1 MYIFFTL
8 THLMTNLLYRTI
20 PLRITWQ
27 PLSMFKWQLYAAQT
41 MKSQWAHGGALG
53 SMLYGESS
61 GEGLDE
67 DQDSLKEAML
77 DTNPYLLGMTF
88 VVSIVHSI
96 FEFLAFK
103 NGNEKLYMFNFQL
116 FQFSLS
122 SCRYSIL
129 AKS

>member
-1 MYIFFTL
+1 
-8 THLMTNLLYRTI
+8 
-20 PLRITWQ
+20 
-27 PLSMFKWQLYAAQT
+27 
-41 MKSQWAHGGALG
+41 
-53 SMLYGESS
+53 MLYGESS

-103 NGNEKLYMFNFQL
+103 NGNEKLYKINFQ
-116 FQFSLS
+116 FFSIFAFFLQTFS
-122 SCRYSIL
+122 SGEIASH
-129 AKS
+129 